1 MKINSSTRG
10 LCEDQTSKRDT
21 AEEMLRWSYSGRRLR
36 VWRRK
41 ERLPIGIPAVSCW
54 PRFSRLNFIPVAS
67 QRSHLANCW
76 GLTDQ
81 GCIWLLFQG
90 PFLDVNVD
98 DTGTNISIAAQKG
111 QCTNVPYAT
120 YGRSLKPFKPLNEK
134 AVDINSRRKNLKWE
148 EEAYILPC

>member
-81 GCIWLLFQG
+81 GCIWLLFKV

-111 QCTNVPYAT
+111 QCTNVLYST